1 MFHRNHSR
9 AALFG
14 LLSSLCTMSVS
25 ISQEPKTVTPPK
37 PVPAK
42 AVEIAAE
49 KGAEKKTKWIPL
61 IESDSL
67 KGHAIWKRR
76 SAHRHYVRKEG
87 FSQREL

>member
-67 KGHAIWKRR
+67 KRR